1 MFKAIFFHMVGG
13 RVGKQLVEG
22 DYVSRDLSDVSNIWS
37 SNISVI
43 SHLDISHFLGTW
55 CIG

>member
-43 SHLDISHFLGTW
+43 SHLDISHFFGTW